1 MTINPPQLADD
12 HVAVLTTQIRRNRA
26 TIIRRRNAVQ
36 QALDHQKH
44 FIREALDQGMAPK
57 RVARLSGLTEGR
69 ISQIRNE
76 GGPPVSTFDLM

>member
-1 MTINPPQLADD
+1 MTTNPPQLADD

-36 QALDHQKH
+36 QALEHQKH

-76 GGPPVSTFDLM
+76 GGPPVTMFDLM

>member
-1 MTINPPQLADD
+1 MTTNPSQLADD

-36 QALDHQKH
+36 QALEHQKH

-76 GGPPVSTFDLM
+76 GGPPVTMFDLM